1 MFWIQCK
8 DGKVFTQKEGA
19 WDALKLKVDEHG
31 GIMTAALIDDFHIV
45 ASVTAADGYCYYTE
59 AVSVVEHR
67 MVAGQWQSRSKDGR
81 VTKEVLAGFWR
92 PDTICLRLDNQIR
105 SSKLELEAIMKQH
118 EETYNDKSLS
128 IDYRN
133 RQCVNLRAKRDNLKR
148 GIEHDEKIK
157 KIASLNGGTVMS
169 HTLTTETENFAVNQ
183 YAGLRAEGK
192 IKSEIL
198 DQKPDGWIGAVPK
211 QE

>member
-31 GIMTAALIDDFHIV
+31 GILKAALIDDFHI
-45 ASVTAADGYCYYTE
+45 AESMTGADGYCYYTE

-67 MVAGQWQSRSKDGR
+67 VVSGQWQSRSKGGR
-81 VTKEVLAGFWR
+81 VTKEMLAGFWR
-92 PDTICLRLDNQIR
+92 MDTLCIRIDNHIRLL
-105 SSKLELEAIMKQH
+105 KLQLEKILKQH
-118 EETYNDKSLS
+118 EETYNDKSLTS
-128 IDYRN
+128 DYRN
-133 RQCVNLRAKRDNLKR
+133 RQCVNLRGNRDNLKR
-148 GIEHDEKIK
+148 RIKQAEKEK
-157 KIASLNGGTVMS
+157 EVALLNDGAIVS
-169 HTLTTETENFAVNQ
+169 HTLTTETEKFGVKQ
-183 YAGLRAEGK
+183 YADLRAEGK

-198 DQKPDGWIGAVPK
+198 EQKLDGWIGAVPK